1 MPEPSATVPT
11 VSAKLVVI
19 SIYYNRSALVSSS
32 VSSVV
37 EQLDDDMHLLLVDD
51 GSTDDTLAQLER
63 WQRQNVT
70 VRTQHNMGFVE
81 SIIQAIDGTDSEYI
95 AIHGSGDLSL
105 PGRFAAQR
113 RVLDSDK
120 TVGVVGCLS
129 LQRSLNP
136 RVPDHIFGVPF
147 SGDAR
152 QRIAQKNLFTHGE
165 VMMRR
170 TVYEQVGGYRRYFK
184 FAQDRDLWCRMSMVS
199 HFHVLDRV
207 LYERMIGVADSVTG
221 NPSKFIFQRY
231 FSNFAVH
238 CHRERL
244 AGCDDPLTRFGHSAA
259 FIAVDPAPI
268 RKELSRAFVRSIA
281 QDQQD
286 AAALF
291 LRAYARES
299 GSAVAQALMRGM
311 LGSRGLRA
319 AILAILDLGID
330 ISRRWRAIRSS

>member
-136 RVPDHIFGVPF
+136 RVPDHIC
-147 SGDAR
+147 
-152 QRIAQKNLFTHGE
+152 L
-165 VMMRR
+165 
-170 TVYEQVGGYRRYFK
+170 
-184 FAQDRDLWCRMSMVS
+184 
-199 HFHVLDRV
+199 
-207 LYERMIGVADSVTG
+207 LYTS
-221 NPSKFIFQRY
+221 
-231 FSNFAVH
+231 
-238 CHRERL
+238 
-244 AGCDDPLTRFGHSAA
+244 
-259 FIAVDPAPI
+259 
-268 RKELSRAFVRSIA
+268 
-281 QDQQD
+281 D
-286 AAALF
+286 AAD
-291 LRAYARES
+291 E
-299 GSAVAQALMRGM
+299 G
-311 LGSRGLRA
+311 LGV
-319 AILAILDLGID
+319 DLGG
-330 ISRRWRAIRSS
+330 RRIIKK